1 MADIYAFRGFDQTRF
16 DLSVLYYDALG
27 AEFYDD
33 SYSENRGRLIQD
45 LLVVAYEA
53 GNGIYGVGF
62 GGSGFRSDGVRVTG
76 GTVTVITEVR
86 LVGNS
91 YEQLWEFDRINLSLA
106 DIDAATQTLSRAD
119 DLRLIERALSG
130 NDVFR
135 LSFEADRAFGMAG
148 NDTLYGN
155 GGDDTLGGGTGDD
168 MLFGG
173 AGQDRLLMD
182 SGNDLLDGGAGTDW
196 VVIQG
201 AQGVRIDLGVTG
213 RQDTR
218 MGLDIIRGVENIEGG
233 VGQDTLM
240 GNAQNNLLRGGAGHD
255 RLEGRAGAD
264 LLEGGMG
271 NDWMHGGMGADRL
284 MGGLGNDTL
293 IGGQGVDMLTGGAG
307 ADLFVF
313 RSIGDSPLGAADLI
327 TDFRRGTDRI
337 DLSAIDADWRTP
349 GNQAFEITDRLTA
362 GEGAQLVV
370 QRLPQTNT
378 TRILLD
384 TNGDG
389 QADGVIRLTG
399 QLNLSEA
406 DFIL

>member
-1 MADIYAFRGFDQTRF
+1 MAQIYAFRGFDQTNF
-16 DLSVLYYDALG
+16 DLSVLYYDSLG

-33 SYSENRGRLIQD
+33 SDTMNRGRLIED
-45 LLVVAYEA
+45 LLVVAYEGA
-53 GNGIYGVGF
+53 KDIYEVGF
-62 GGSGFRSDGVRVTG
+62 GGSGFRTNGDRITG
-76 GTVTVITEVR
+76 GTVTVITEGWVA
-86 LVGNS
+86 GSS
-91 YEQLWEFDRINLSLA
+91 YEQLWGFDRINVPLA
-106 DIDAATQTLSRAD
+106 DIYNASLTLSRAD
-119 DLRLIERALSG
+119 DLRVIERALSG

-182 SGNDLLDGGAGTDW
+182 AGNDLLDGGAGTDW

-233 VGQDTLM
+233 AGQDTLL

-293 IGGQGVDMLTGGAG
+293 IGGQGVDMLTGGVG

-337 DLSAIDADWRTP
+337 DLSAIDADWRMP
-349 GNQAFEITDRLTA
+349 GNQAFEIIDRLTA

-399 QLNLSEA
+399 QLSLSEA
-406 DFIL
+406 NFIL